1 MGQLENQTA
10 IITGGGTGIGL
21 TIARR
26 FHNEGA
32 FVVICGRR
40 EDVIQQAADEIS
52 LEGKRVL
59 PVRADITS
67 EEDVRSL
74 VERTVDQTGRIDI
87 LVNNAGAMRVNKPPE
102 ETSLDEFRFVIDTNV
117 SGTFLVSREV
127 GKVMIEQ
134 RGGRIINISSISG
147 SIVNKYFHGGSYEIS
162 KAAVNMLTRTL
173 ATEWAPYNIK
183 VNAIAPG
190 YYGTQPNIDFF
201 INDEVLYEKIMDLV
215 PLGKLGELE
224 ELARLALYLASP
236 DIDYMTGSIIT
247 IDGGYTIW

>member
-52 LEGKRVL
+52 LDGKRVL

-134 RGGRIINISSISG
+134 GGGRIINISSISG

-224 ELARLALYLASP
+224 ELARLALYLASR